1 MTISKD
7 RVKPSPHPDRWNLGE
22 VFILATALG
31 WWLTAATLIYLAT
44 LYKTSFWTDTFHL
57 YADWKNP
64 VLLAQVP
71 PYFPY
76 GPQNSFMLKSLI
88 YLQVSMIG
96 QALIFCT
103 RAYWMFFMDRPGIL
117 LMSAFCFAQS
127 TATFLSVYANWGF
140 TDIEGVGWGWAA
152 TAWVWNVIWFLPC
165 DFVKIGVRSI
175 ILSKGFRNWS
185 ARTSKKF
192 SIRRLVRRFRRDDDD
207 DDSEE
212 GDEEEEEE
220 EENGKKSKN
229 KNNNGKKKKDEK
241 KKSKRQKST
250 EEYSCKIRDEKN
262 VCHD

>member
-22 VFILATALG
+22 VFILASALG

-44 LYKTSFWTDTFHL
+44 LYKTSFWTDTFPL

-64 VLLAQVP
+64 VLLAQKP

-140 TDIEGVGWGWAA
+140 TNIEGVGWGWAA
-152 TAWVWNVIWFLPC
+152 TAWVWNIVWFLPC
-165 DFVKIGVRSI
+165 DFVKIGVRSV
-175 ILSKGFRNWS
+175 ILSKGFRAWS
-185 ARTSKKF
+185 ARMTRKLSLWRLIRK
-192 SIRRLVRRFRRDDDD
+192 IRRSDDDD
-207 DDSEE
+207 DDESES
-212 GDEEEEEE
+212 DEEED
-220 EENGKKSKN
+220 EENGKKNNKKK
-229 KNNNGKKKKDEK
+229 KNNNNNSNGKKKKK
-241 KKSKRQKST
+241 KQKSKSN
-250 EEYSCKIRDEKN
+250 IL
-262 VCHD
+262 